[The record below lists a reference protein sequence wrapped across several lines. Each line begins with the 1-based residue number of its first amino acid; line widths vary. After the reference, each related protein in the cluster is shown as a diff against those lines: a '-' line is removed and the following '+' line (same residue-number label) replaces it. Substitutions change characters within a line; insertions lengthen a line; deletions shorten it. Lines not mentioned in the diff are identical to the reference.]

1 MCPGLGYEFEEVEAI
16 VNMSMKFND
25 CYKVIITD
33 LCDFSSSWRGYN
45 AKWLDDCSYSNDSLI
60 ELFDYT
66 LIDTY

>member
-1 MCPGLGYEFEEVEAI
+1 M
-16 VNMSMKFND
+16 NMSMKFND